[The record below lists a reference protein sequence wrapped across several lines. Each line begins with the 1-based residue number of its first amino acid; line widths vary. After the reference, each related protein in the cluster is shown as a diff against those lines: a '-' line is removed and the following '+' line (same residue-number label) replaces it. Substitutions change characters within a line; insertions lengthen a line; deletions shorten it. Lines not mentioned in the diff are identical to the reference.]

1 MYRCI
6 FCLEIR
12 IESAEVRLS
21 FLESRVNKIE
31 AAVTQLQ
38 TAVLQPV
45 GTFGG
50 PSAMSGF
57 GSAMS
62 TPYYNQPYAYNHPPP
77 GFSDWLPFRA
87 DQSTSMLESYR
98 QSPVPPLAE
107 PAPPAVTQPV
117 DLQPA
122 RQPQVIPVSSSD
134 DKIYLPS
141 TAIDKSQLRDVKVV
155 AEAHKHLQ
163 NKEKAPTLCQLLAR
177 ECFFGKNVMIRCT
190 AGGKGSKGSSA
201 ADANT
206 FGLPRDEMNA
216 LKRTMVDLLPQYK
229 DCPEEFEPVWDD
241 CVTSLGSAC
250 RRFRNKEK
258 ARGNV

>member
-122 RQPQVIPVSSSD
+122 RQPQVIPVSSSMT
-134 DKIYLPS
+134 KFTCHLLPS
-141 TAIDKSQLRDVKVV
+141 TRLNYVMLKLLL
-155 AEAHKHLQ
+155 KHTNIYETRKKL
-163 NKEKAPTLCQLLAR
+163 PLC
-177 ECFFGKNVMIRCT
+177 
-190 AGGKGSKGSSA
+190 
-201 ADANT
+201 AN
-206 FGLPRDEMNA
+206 
-216 LKRTMVDLLPQYK
+216 Y
-229 DCPEEFEPVWDD
+229 
-241 CVTSLGSAC
+241 
-250 RRFRNKEK
+250 
-258 ARGNV
+258 